1 MDVSINLS
9 NHSFEWQNQAE
20 IEPLKKVRE
29 IAQSVQSENHFSVQD
44 KLQVRLQPGG
54 LTDFEIMEYF
64 EKNQSHG
71 LQKQRLEDVKNQL
84 TDNDQ
89 FDRSTFVRLHNL
101 SDSEK
106 EAEIRQMLHEL
117 EQARDLEKIIFG
129 KSNNSNDAPTKQQVV
144 SHEVNIKFEIQGEAI
159 DLEERNLQVD
169 LRNKEFSM
177 RREADPLVLDLG
189 DDGVQTTGVDQG
201 VRFDLNGDK
210 SIEQSSFV
218 KGNDYAL
225 ALDKNQNGQ
234 IDSGKE
240 LFGDQNGAKDGIEE
254 LKSYDEN
261 KDGRID
267 KNDRIFSSLM
277 LVNSDRTP
285 KNLIQAGVDSIDLE
299 RIKESGFTSSGDR
312 IKDGLKVNM
321 TNGSTRNAFD
331 VYFQYR
337 K

>member
-20 IEPLKKVRE
+20 IEPLKKVHE

-44 KLQVRLQPGG
+44 KLQVRVQPGG
-54 LTDFEIMEYF
+54 LTDTEIMEYF
-64 EKNQSHG
+64 EKNQNHG
-71 LQKQRLEDVKNQL
+71 LQKQRLEDLKNQL

-129 KSNNSNDAPTKQQVV
+129 ESNDSNDTHTINQIVN
-144 SHEVNIKFEIQGEAI
+144 HEIKFEIQGETI
-159 DLEERNLQVD
+159 ELEKRNLQVD
-169 LRNKEFSM
+169 LTNKEFSI

-189 DDGVQTTGVDQG
+189 DDGVQTTGIDDG

-210 SIEQSSFV
+210 AIEQSSFV

-234 IDSGKE
+234 IDSGRE

-254 LKSYDEN
+254 LKKYDEN
-261 KDGRID
+261 KDGKID
-267 KNDRIFSSLM
+267 KNDSIFFSLM
-277 LVNSDRTP
+277 LVNSDRMP
-285 KNLIQAGVDSIDLE
+285 KSLIQAGVDSIDLE
-299 RIKESGFTSSGDR
+299 RIRESGFTSSGDR

-337 K
+337 N